1 MHRNLGIEMKSKLLV
16 AAVSAALG
24 IVAAPAHASALAVAD
39 LNISQFFLTGT
50 NGAPITSGIQILSD
64 SRTGNASSDYNG
76 VQGTGIGSGNITLQ
90 GPVDVKVR
98 IAGPDSGSISGIY
111 GGQLEN
117 NTSTHLLT
125 PTHNFAL
132 GDMNIAGSALA
143 TGGASGLTRANAS
156 ATGPTNTGGANSTIL
171 NNVTAI
177 TTFTV
182 NQNLTVALAVLADVF
197 RLALTSV
204 TAPESATASATTS
217 FSVTVDDLS
226 DGLLPPILNWTPTQ
240 LNGGAAS
247 FNGLNTPNFSFSG
260 LLVSEFR
267 TLTSGHLYTLTVNQ
281 ASNAQINDVPEPAS
295 LALVGLGLLGFGALR
310 RRRAV

>member
-1 MHRNLGIEMKSKLLV
+1 MKSKLLV

-24 IVAAPAHASALAVAD
+24 AASVPAHASALAVAD
-39 LNISQFFLTGT
+39 LSISQFFLTGT
-50 NGAPITSGIQILSD
+50 NGAPITSGFQILTD

-76 VQGTGIGSGNITLQ
+76 VQGTGIGSGNITNQ

-98 IAGPDSGSISGIY
+98 IAGPDSGNISGIY

-117 NTSTHLLT
+117 NTSTHLLA

-132 GDMNIAGSALA
+132 GDMNISGNALA
-143 TGGASGLTRANAS
+143 SGGASGLTRANAS
-156 ATGPTNTGGANSTIL
+156 ATSATNIGGANSTIL
-171 NNVTAI
+171 NNVTAL

-182 NQNLTVALAVLADVF
+182 NQNLTVALAVIADVF

-204 TAPESATASATTS
+204 TSPESATASATTS

-226 DGLLPPILNWTPTQ
+226 DGLPPILNWTPSE

-247 FNGLNTPNFSFSG
+247 FNGLNTPNFGFSG
-260 LLVSEFR
+260 LLVSDFR
-267 TLTSGHLYTLTVNQ
+267 TLTAGHLYTLTVNQ
-281 ASNAQINDVPEPAS
+281 ASNAQINDIPEPAS

-310 RRRAV
+310 RRRAA